1 MSFQKLFQVARRGAA
16 RLGRGACLLAAVS
29 LPVQVA
35 VAQESSPRGRPTTI
49 RDTEIEALLRD
60 YTRPILKTAGLAQQ
74 NVEVVL
80 ISERSFNAFVA
91 DGRRIF
97 VNTGALVDSVTP
109 NQIIGVLAHETG
121 HIAGGHLAR
130 MREQLAGAQTMAI
143 VAMLLAAGGMAA
155 GAASGMNGRDLG
167 NVGAAA
173 MSAPQE
179 AIRRS
184 LLSYQRGEE
193 QAADRS
199 AVKYL
204 DATGQSSK
212 GMIETFERF
221 QSDQLFISQR
231 VDPYLLSHPMARERI
246 AALEELAKKSPYYNV
261 KDPPALQAR
270 HDMMRAKLIGFMERP
285 EVVARRYP
293 ASDTSMAAQ
302 YARAISAYRFGN
314 VSSAVAQIDALIAR
328 DPSNPYFYELKGQAL
343 LESGRAA
350 DAVAPLRKAVSM
362 TGNAPLIRSMLGQAL
377 VESGKPSDNSEAMR
391 ELVQA
396 TQRDPNSSSAW
407 RSLSIAY
414 GRAGDLANA
423 DLAAAQGYFATGDFK
438 SGRELAARAR
448 QRFPQGSPG
457 WLKADDLVNFKP
469 PKSALNRPQ

>member
-1 MSFQKLFQVARRGAA
+1 M
-16 RLGRGACLLAAVS
+16 LGRWAALVAALALPLHGAL
-29 LPVQVA
+29 
-35 VAQESSPRGRPTTI
+35 AQEQGQRRPTTI

-60 YTRPILKTAGLAQQ
+60 YTRPILKAAGLAQQ

-80 ISERSFNAFVA
+80 ISDRSFNAFVA

-97 VNTGALVDSVTP
+97 VNTGALVDSTTP

-155 GAASGMNGRDLG
+155 GAAGGVSGRDLG
-167 NVGAAA
+167 SMGAAA
-173 MSAPQE
+173 MTAPQE

-204 DATGQSSK
+204 NATGQSAK

-221 QSDQLFISQR
+221 QSDQLFINQR

-246 AALEELAKKSPYYNV
+246 AALEELAKASPYYNT

-270 HDMMRAKLIGFMERP
+270 HDLMRAKLIGFTERP

-293 ASDTSMAAQ
+293 ASDGSMAAQ
-302 YARAISAYRFGN
+302 YARAISAFRFGN
-314 VSSAVAQIDALIAR
+314 VSSAIAQIDALIAR
-328 DPSNPYFYELKGQAL
+328 EPANPYFQELKGQAL

-350 DAVAPLRKAVSM
+350 ESVAPLRKVVAM
-362 TGNAPLIRSMLGQAL
+362 TNGAPLIRSMLGQAL
-377 VESGKPSDNSEAMR
+377 VQSGNPAYTAEAIR

-396 TQRDPNSSSAW
+396 TQRDPNSASAW
-407 RSLSIAY
+407 RSLAMAY
-414 GRAGDLANA
+414 GRNGDVANA
-423 DLAAAQGYFATGDFK
+423 DLAAAHGYFASGEFK
-438 SGRELAARAR
+438 TGRELAARAR
-448 QRFPQGSPG
+448 QRFPQGTPG
-457 WLKADDLVNFKP
+457 WLKADDLVNYKP
-469 PKSALNRPQ
+469 PKSAANRDQ